1 MMKTEKNDTIKI
13 FSKMFEYAPDKGQ
26 NEENIDESALV
37 SIFEGMNQVIKC
49 SKCSKISLNCCLC
62 SKCGKVFCNA
72 CSKNIT
78 YCSSCNNQF
87 NPKKLD
93 NLSKKLIENIPVKC
107 PSCKSILKIVDYN
120 NHLPKCYYSSYK
132 CLICNKIFEHS
143 KEKCYEHSYGCGL
156 VDDSCSFCS
165 KPLKKYLKT
174 EHEQDCQK
182 EIVECECKMKFE
194 RKIYDTHKKEECE
207 LRNVE
212 CPQCK
217 KEFKFKDLKGHKKDG
232 CEMRN
237 IKCTE
242 CNDTY
247 KFKDS
252 QSHKERCKDIQLEKK
267 NNIIKDLQKQLI
279 QKDNIIKEF
288 DFKSCQLSTQMS
300 GSDIS
305 QDNDSD
311 GSEKAKTKSEII
323 NNNYFSNSS
332 IISEDKIPFL
342 NRLIDNKK
350 VSLIYTM
357 SKDGEDNFHKKC
369 HGVKPTLCIIKISF
383 ENKGKT
389 RIYGGY
395 TSVEWDDYS
404 PPKGSV
410 KNDSEAY
417 IFSLTDEKFF
427 KFSSKL
433 CAFPIICS
441 KKYGPIFGFYKS
453 NKQWELGLWIKG
465 KEGGYDYV
473 DAYGDAKRICTG
485 GQKKFK
491 VEEIE
496 VYQVLSQN

>member
-1 MMKTEKNDTIKI
+1 MMKIEKHDIIKI
-13 FSKMFEYAPDKGQ
+13 FPKMFVYAPDKGQ
-26 NEENIDESALV
+26 NKDNIDESALI
-37 SIFEGMNQVIKC
+37 SKFEGMNQVIKC

-62 SKCGKVFCNA
+62 SKCSKVFCNA

-78 YCSSCNNQF
+78 DCSSCNNQF

-93 NLSKKLIENIPVKC
+93 SLSKKLIENIPVKC
-107 PSCKSILKIVDYN
+107 PSCKSILKIADYN

-132 CLICNKIFEHS
+132 CLICNKIFDHS

-156 VDDSCSFCS
+156 IDDSCSFCS
-165 KPLKKYLKT
+165 KPLKKYLKA

-182 EIVECECKMKFE
+182 EIIECECNMKFE
-194 RKIYDTHKKEECE
+194 RKIYNFHKKEECE
-207 LRNVE
+207 LRKVE

-217 KEFKFKDLKGHKKDG
+217 NEINFKDLEGHKKNE
-232 CEMRN
+232 CEMRDF
-237 IKCTE
+237 KCTE
-242 CNDTY
+242 CNDSY
-247 KFKDS
+247 KFKDF
-252 QSHKERCKDIQLEKK
+252 QSHKERCKDIQIEKK
-267 NNIIKDLQKQLI
+267 NNIIKDLQEQLK
-279 QKDNIIKEF
+279 QKDNTIKEF
-288 DFKSCQLSTQMS
+288 DFKSCQLSTQKS
-300 GSDIS
+300 SSDII

-311 GSEKAKTKSEII
+311 GSENAKTKSEII

-342 NRLIDNKK
+342 NRLIDYKN

-369 HGVKPTLCIIKISF
+369 DGVQPTLCIIKISF

-395 TSVEWDDYS
+395 TSIIWDCNPYPSTIKKD
-404 PPKGSV
+404 
-410 KNDSEAY
+410 NEAF
-417 IFSLTDEKFF
+417 IFSLTDQKEF
-427 KFSSKL
+427 KYCLDDNNYAIL
-433 CAFPIICS
+433 C
-441 KKYGPIFGFYKS
+441 KENYGPSFGYFQDDKGKEY
-453 NKQWELGLWIKG
+453 GLWIKG